1 MKKVLLVYDIAEK
14 RLPVVYKI
22 CKKYLHWIQNS
33 VFEGELTRGKINALI
48 RELERVINEE
58 EDSVVLYIYSK
69 NSEIGRISLGL
80 QVEEGD
86 DFMI

>member
-1 MKKVLLVYDIAEK
+1 MKKVLLVYDIAEE

-22 CKKYLHWIQNS
+22 CKKYLHWVQNS

-48 RELERVINEE
+48 RELESVINEE
-58 EDSVVLYIYSK
+58 EDSIVLYIYSQ

-80 QVEEGD
+80 QVDEVD
-86 DFMI
+86 NFMI